1 MNFDQEIRDFIRTL
15 GQGLSLEEY
24 VNSLEVLVE
33 EASAALDAALD
44 DLDAQEED
52 E

>member
-1 MNFDQEIRDFIRTL
+1 MNIDQEVREFIARI
-15 GQGLSLEEY
+15 GDGLSLEEY
-24 VNSLEVLVE
+24 VNNLEVLVE
-33 EASAALDAALD
+33 EASAALDAALE